1 MLGSSCFFL
10 PAPTNKSQHILW
22 GLAGRYDAQ
31 NLTKNKSKK
40 KVEFQ
45 MKKCIFDFSVILVII
60 FVKFCAD
67 IFTVGPLVNLL
78 GRDFTEKSS
87 ETLRSDTPLF

>member
-1 MLGSSCFFL
+1 MGV
-10 PAPTNKSQHILW
+10 
-22 GLAGRYDAQ
+22 GRALRRPELDEKQ
-31 NLTKNKSKK
+31 EQK

-45 MKKCIFDFSVILVII
+45 MKKCIFDFSVIWAII
-60 FVKFCAD
+60 FVKFGAD

>member
-1 MLGSSCFFL
+1 
-10 PAPTNKSQHILW
+10 
-22 GLAGRYDAQ
+22 
-31 NLTKNKSKK
+31 
-40 KVEFQ
+40 

-60 FVKFCAD
+60 FVKFGAD